1 MFGGEGGILF
11 CFFTFIAIAIIL
23 NLAICQVNLN
33 STKVIGKTVQQR
45 IEQQQTSSAR
55 PPRVPGGVHMFTGV
69 AVPISSAGAGRR
81 ARKSLAPPEDLL
93 PTLLCVT
100 GFLCDS
106 KQLLLK

>member
-55 PPRVPGGVHMFTGV
+55 PRGSDQGSLGVFTCLQGLLSPSVQLGLAGG
-69 AVPISSAGAGRR
+69 
-81 ARKSLAPPEDLL
+81 PE
-93 PTLLCVT
+93 
-100 GFLCDS
+100 S
-106 KQLLLK
+106 H